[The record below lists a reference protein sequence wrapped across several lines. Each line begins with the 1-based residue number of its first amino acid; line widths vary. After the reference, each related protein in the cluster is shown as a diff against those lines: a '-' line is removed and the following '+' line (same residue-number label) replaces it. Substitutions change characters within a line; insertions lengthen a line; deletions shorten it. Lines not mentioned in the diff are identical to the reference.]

1 MGMMALGLRLGDGG
15 GWIYAGIDGVFTDDG
30 NGWVEGFGVEVL
42 EVHGIIWPRHG
53 MRSCGEGNPD
63 TLLEGAATK
72 AGESL
77 FVGPLM
83 RLKFPIKETLV

>member
-1 MGMMALGLRLGDGG
+1 MGMMALGLGLRDGG

-53 MRSCGEGNPD
+53 MRSCGKGKLD
-63 TLLEGAATK
+63 ARLEGVASK
-72 AGESL
+72 AGGLL
-77 FVGPLM
+77 FFWALLCG
-83 RLKFPIKETLV
+83 